1 MPLLTLT
8 VNNLATPMDNKAQE
22 VALITQALDVAAR
35 AIRSPGGTV
44 TSGNINGDGGV
55 VLGSWSYTPQA
66 SS

>member
-8 VNNLATPMDNKAQE
+8 VDNASPALNTKAQE
-22 VALITQALDVAAR
+22 VALIAQALDVAAR

-55 VLGSWSYTPQA
+55 VLGTWTYVPQA
-66 SS
+66 TS